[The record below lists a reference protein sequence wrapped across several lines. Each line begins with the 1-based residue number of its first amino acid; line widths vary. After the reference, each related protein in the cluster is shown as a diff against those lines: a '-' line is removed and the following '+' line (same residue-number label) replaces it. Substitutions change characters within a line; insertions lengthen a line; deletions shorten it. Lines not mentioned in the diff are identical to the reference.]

1 VTKWVARRQGPL
13 LGSARTFA
21 GAEWQWR
28 TVVRRLLALL
38 GVTLLLIGL
47 SLAGSGSVVL
57 A

>member
-1 VTKWVARRQGPL
+1 VTKWVAGRQGTL
-13 LGSARTFA
+13 LGSARTMA
-21 GAEWQWR
+21 GTGWGWR

-38 GVTLLLIGL
+38 GVTLLLISL